1 MVFPFEKSY
10 EITYYNCAICNC
22 FCEGVKQNLELK
34 FWKKSWKSF
43 KANLEKQP
51 DFS

>member
-22 FCEGVKQNLELK
+22 FCEGVKQNLGLK
-34 FWKKSWKSF
+34 FWKNLGSF
-43 KANLEKQP
+43 KANLKKQP

>member
-10 EITYYNCAICNC
+10 EITYYNCTICNC
-22 FCEGVKQNLELK
+22 FCEGVKQNLGLK
-34 FWKKSWKSF
+34 FWKNLGSF
-43 KANLEKQP
+43 KANLKKQP